1 MKNGVTL
8 IELMVAVALLG
19 VILLTAATLD
29 VAARKFFNA
38 SDRVAEM
45 QCEVSP
51 VLLRIKKDINQA
63 QGNINNR
70 GVFIETG
77 PTTRLR
83 FRNGPGVDNVYL
95 TADDTWGAY
104 VWNGN
109 NIEFYDSVPAPPAPF
124 GNPTLKEI
132 VSAGVIDF
140 TLTTI
145 NDFNPPI
152 LDYPVTLA
160 VSITSCYDASLLL
173 GACGSNNNPQIT
185 LATSA
190 HALSQSAR

>member
-1 MKNGVTL
+1 MKKSVTL

-51 VLLRIKKDINQA
+51 VLLRIKRDINQVS
-63 QGNINNR
+63 GNIMDPGMNIALSTPWR
-70 GVFIETG
+70 H
-77 PTTRLR
+77 R
-83 FRNGPGVDNVYL
+83 FRKIDG
-95 TADDTWGAY
+95 TWCAY
-104 VWNGN
+104 VWNTTN
-109 NIEFYDSVPAPPAPF
+109 RTIEYYNSVPAYSLPW
-124 GNPTLKEI
+124 GSPTLTEI
-132 VSAGVIDF
+132 VSAGVTAFD
-140 TLTTI
+140 
-145 NDFNPPI
+145 
-152 LDYPVTLA
+152 LA
-160 VSITSCYDASLLL
+160 YVAGSMATVRVSITSCYDPTGGL
-173 GACGSNNNPQIT
+173 GPCGSNNNPQIT

>member
-51 VLLRIKKDINQA
+51 VLLRIKRDINQVT
-63 QGNINNR
+63 GSINDS
-70 GVFIETG
+70 GIFIEA
-77 PTTRLR
+77 PPVDIVTRLR
-83 FRNGPGVDNVYL
+83 FRRSD
-95 TADDTWGAY
+95 ATWGAY
-104 VWNGN
+104 VKNGTT
-109 NIEFYDSVPAPPAPF
+109 IEYYSQAPVPPGWVGSPLL
-124 GNPTLKEI
+124 TEI
-132 VSAGVIDF
+132 VSAGVTDF
-140 TLTTI
+140 SPT
-145 NDFNPPI
+145 F
-152 LDYPVTLA
+152 VTGSTA
-160 VSITSCYDASLLL
+160 TVKVSITSCYDASGML
-173 GACGSNNNPQIT
+173 GLCGSNNNPQIT